1 MAKAKRTAGRVIT
14 GAVVTAG
21 VALASTSV
29 ATADPLS
36 DVQSMISDFQKNPE
50 KFGQDAAKR
59 LENLLGQSGVFS
71 RSAGTEQGTTAVDVN
86 WADLRDLLGNGRN
99 LPADFPEVSQ
109 IEMPTELADTLQRS
123 TPQLMALAADQDSGL
138 ELFSTKSADGS
149 MDQIIDLVKGL
160 MEGDNFDFADFL
172 QDLLNGVNPPEGEDG
187 GTQPP
192 MVPDNI
198 DLGAIT
204 DGLGPI
210 ISKVINMVTTAVNGG
225 ELTSADFQELMEMVT
240 GLLTEAGVDLGNG
253 DDDEGEGGGEPNYLD
268 WTVTL
273 TDPDGEETK
282 EMPVR
287 ELMEALGVEV
297 EEPEDDGGTGD
308 GGDGGEEVTV
318 DPKVSVDPSSID
330 AGKNTTVT
338 VSVSGFTPDTDVKVA
353 FIKDGEVQE
362 HGGTDTAQ
370 VREDGTAEFEFSGT
384 GSLSAGTYDV
394 VVTGEGE
401 ESAEATLTVNG
412 DTNNNNN
419 IDNGS
424 GAGTTNNTDDGG
436 QGVSGVNE
444 QASNE
449 GGIGGDGGAGQ
460 PQEQN
465 PNAQAEDDIPP
476 PTYNDAAADSLPV
489 TGASSATPWMA
500 GIAGLAVLSGL
511 ALLFGSRW
519 RVSKGV

>member
-86 WADLRDLLGNGRN
+86 WADLRDLLGNGRD

-123 TPQLMALAADQDSGL
+123 TPQLMALAADQDSVP
-138 ELFSTKSADGS
+138 DGGMMKAGDDP
-149 MDQIIDLVKGL
+149 MDQIIELVEGL
-160 MEGDNFDFADFL
+160 MEGGDFDFAGFL
-172 QDLLNGVNPPEGEDG
+172 QDLLNGVNPPENGGG
-187 GTQPP
+187 GTPDP
-192 MVPDNI
+192 TVPDDI
-198 DLGAIT
+198 DTGAIT
-204 DGLGPI
+204 DGIGPI
-210 ISKVINMVTTAVNGG
+210 ITKVIDMVTTVVGGG
-225 ELTSADFQELMEMVT
+225 ELTSADFQELMGMVSD
-240 GLLTEAGVDLGNG
+240 LLTGAGVDLGDDGDGGSEDEDEDEDG
-253 DDDEGEGGGEPNYLD
+253 DDPNYLD

-273 TDPDGEETK
+273 TDPETDK
-282 EMPVR
+282 TTDMTVR

-297 EEPEDDGGTGD
+297 EEPDDGDTGGSDDGDANTGGDDEDDNGGENDSGGSGD
-308 GGDGGEEVTV
+308 NSGGDNNSNNSG
-318 DPKVSVDPSSID
+318 DN
-330 AGKNTTVT
+330 AGNT
-338 VSVSGFTPDTDVKVA
+338 DNTD
-353 FIKDGEVQE
+353 
-362 HGGTDTAQ
+362 
-370 VREDGTAEFEFSGT
+370 
-384 GSLSAGTYDV
+384 
-394 VVTGEGE
+394 
-401 ESAEATLTVNG
+401 
-412 DTNNNNN
+412 
-419 IDNGS
+419 DNGS
-424 GAGTTNNTDDGG
+424 GGSGTDNAGNGG
-436 QGVSGVNE
+436 QDGSGTNE
-444 QASNE
+444 QVTDQ
-449 GGIGGDGGAGQ
+449 GGIGGDGGAEQ
-460 PQEQN
+460 PQAQN
-465 PNAQAEDDIPP
+465 PNERVGDNVPP